1 MFRMARR
8 GCTASCLGCLVP
20 VVVALA
26 LILFGL
32 RQITTPP
39 SYPEVV
45 PASPTTVQV
54 AIMQGLHQ
62 ALSLQQPVAII
73 HLDDAEA
80 TFLLRAGLSGYAG
93 LGNLQVNV
101 LPGQVVV
108 SGQTA
113 ILLHPLVVSGPVT
126 LSSGAGAVVDVT
138 FAGLW
143 VGQLGLPTP
152 VPQLLTKAMH
162 PTFTLTLPA
171 GGATYHLA
179 CYAAR
184 QGDLILGLQ
193 SSAADPTA
201 GQACAK
207 AP

>member
-1 MFRMARR
+1 MARR

-20 VVVALA
+20 VVVALG
-26 LILFGL
+26 LVLFGL
-32 RQITTPP
+32 HQLTTPP

-45 PASPTTVQV
+45 PASPAAVQV
-54 AIMQGLHQ
+54 AVLQGLHQ
-62 ALSLQQPVAII
+62 ALSLQQPVALIS
-73 HLDDAEA
+73 LDDAEA

-93 LGNLQVNV
+93 LGNLQVHV

-113 ILLHPLVVSGPVT
+113 LLSHPLVVSGPVR
-126 LSSGAGAVVDVT
+126 LSSGGEAVVDVA
-138 FAGLW
+138 FVGLW

-162 PTFTLTLPA
+162 PAFTLKLPGAA
-171 GGATYHLA
+171 GTYHLA

-184 QGDLILGLQ
+184 QDDLVLGFQ

-207 AP
+207 VP